1 MYSALRCEAVIRIV
15 LNIAVL
21 LVSIINIGYFVYD
34 PKVITKRLLERID
47 VTLIDEDEKMTQ
59 LGF

>member
-47 VTLIDEDEKMTQ
+47 VTLIDEDEKMTL